1 MSMIKKILM
10 AVTAILFAAPVIA
23 GGIEIHDAYARSS
36 GKMAKAGAVFMMIH
50 NHTDTE
56 DRLLEARSDA
66 AKMVQLHTHSKGDD
80 GAMKMRHI
88 HSGFAIPAHGMRGL
102 KRGGDHLMFMG
113 LVAPWEHGGT
123 IELTVVFEN
132 AGEMMIEVPIDL
144 ERKAMAHS
152 R

>member
-66 AKMVQLHTHSKGDD
+66 AKMVQLHTHSKDDD
-80 GAMKMRHI
+80 GVMKNAPCTWRFCNPGAWHEG
-88 HSGFAIPAHGMRGL
+88 SKTRRRSPYVYGL
-102 KRGGDHLMFMG
+102 GCPL
-113 LVAPWEHGGT
+113 GT
-123 IELTVVFEN
+123 WRCNQADIGV
-132 AGEMMIEVPIDL
+132 
-144 ERKAMAHS
+144 RKCW
-152 R
+152 RNND